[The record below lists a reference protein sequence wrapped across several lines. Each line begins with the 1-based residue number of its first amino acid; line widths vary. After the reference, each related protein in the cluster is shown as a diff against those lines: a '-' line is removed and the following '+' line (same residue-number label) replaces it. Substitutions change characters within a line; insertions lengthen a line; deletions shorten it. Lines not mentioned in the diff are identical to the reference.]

1 MPPACVSVC
10 VRWQVERGGVDAC
23 GLAVHV
29 DETEM
34 RARCRTGRRAG
45 ARARPGAAKS
55 QLLEHM
61 LLLLRGLIM
70 PANPA
75 TGDDKAV
82 VQHV

>member
-1 MPPACVSVC
+1 M
-10 VRWQVERGGVDAC
+10 RLRC
-23 GLAVHV
+23 GHGAVPG
-29 DETEM
+29 
-34 RARCRTGRRAG
+34 AGRAG
-45 ARARPGAAKS
+45 TDPEGSRARPGAAKS